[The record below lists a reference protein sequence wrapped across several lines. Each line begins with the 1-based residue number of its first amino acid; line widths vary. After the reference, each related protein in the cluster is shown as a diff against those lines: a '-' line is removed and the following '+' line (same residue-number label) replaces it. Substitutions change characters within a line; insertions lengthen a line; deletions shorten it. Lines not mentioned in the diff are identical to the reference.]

1 MQRWKPDLTE
11 SLFIFGRFR
20 AQTGNEAALEAA
32 ITDIAEPTRAE
43 PGCVGFGA
51 YRSRKDARLFY
62 IHSEWVDE
70 AAFDEHARLPHTIR
84 FLEIAQR
91 LIDHPL
97 DVTRADRIL

>member
-1 MQRWKPDLTE
+1 MTE

-32 ITDIAEPTRAE
+32 ITDITEPTRAE
-43 PGCVGFGA
+43 PGCVSFGA
-51 YRSRKDARLFY
+51 YRSRKDARVFY
-62 IHSEWVDE
+62 IHSVWIDE
-70 AAFDEHARLPHTIR
+70 AAFDEHARLPHTVR